1 MLSTVPDIEWPENFG
16 PNQGDEI
23 VAKIMS
29 LLAVCLTDRSV
40 IVFVPDPP
48 QSANS
53 LSWIIEQ
60 CDEELQLT
68 SLSWGKRG
76 LAYVADQSHYFKS
89 LIAVFLAMGS
99 TTLSIFALE
108 KKHSPKSI
116 SNLIDDFISGK
127 DIAASHFPFVG
138 LFFDMGVL
146 MAVTQKPST

>member
-1 MLSTVPDIEWPENFG
+1 MLSTVPDIEWPEDFG
-16 PNQGDEI
+16 PNQGAEI
-23 VAKIMS
+23 VAEIMS

-48 QSANS
+48 KSANG

-60 CDEELQLT
+60 CDEKLQLT

-76 LAYVADQSHYFKS
+76 LAYMTDQNHYFKR

-108 KKHSPKSI
+108 NKHSPESI
-116 SNLIDDFISGK
+116 SNLINDFISGK
-127 DIAASHFPFVG
+127 DTVTDHFPFVG

-146 MAVTQKPST
+146 TAVIQNLG